1 MKLVSAKVGPFRSI
15 NTVQDVVIDPEVTV
29 FVGMNEAGKTV
40 FLKALHKSLDAM
52 DVEEFDPVEDY
63 PRKDYSAYMK
73 RHATEPEAAT
83 ALTYQPTDDLITK
96 INSEL
101 HTNLQPGFQFLTLMR
116 ISKQLQLR
124 LMKLQLLRLWHHHPA

>member
-15 NTVQDVVIDPEVTV
+15 NTAQNVVIDPEVTV

-40 FLKALHKSLDAM
+40 FLKALHKSLDAL
-52 DVEEFDPVEDY
+52 DAEKFDPVEDY

-83 ALTYQPTDDLITK
+83 TLTYQAEDDLIAK

-101 HTNLQPGFQFLTLMR
+101 HTNLQPDLVFSFTHLCE
-116 ISKQLQLR
+116 
-124 LMKLQLLRLWHHHPA
+124 W